1 MKPMQGRLQPQ
12 MVARLAPIDIKQP
25 RRLCKSGYTN
35 HFPTPVMSLKVL
47 IVGAGA
53 TGGYFGGRL
62 AQAAQ
67 RGRTDVEVTFLVR
80 PKRAEMLKKNGLMIE
95 SPQGNFMLAVR
106 TVQHTELKW
115 EYDLVL
121 LACKAYDLE
130 SAILSVYPAI
140 GPDALILPILNGLAH
155 FDRLDAEFGV
165 RRILGGCC
173 HLNGTLTNTGVVRLL
188 SDLHGIT
195 FGTRAGNAA
204 HAGAVLDRLQVAFRQ
219 TPVRVQHSETVLQA
233 IWEKYTFL
241 SAFAAMTCLMRAAV
255 GDIMTADDGET
266 LMLRLLAECEAAA
279 KHAGYPLRPS
289 VIDHSKKMLTDKS
302 SVLTASMLRDLES
315 GGRTESDHIVNDM
328 RLRSIAAGSDATLLS
343 VAWAHFQAREARL
356 ARERKAMAG
365 NQALL

>member
-1 MKPMQGRLQPQ
+1 MAKNSFNR
-12 MVARLAPIDIKQP
+12 
-25 RRLCKSGYTN
+25 C
-35 HFPTPVMSLKVL
+35 FLKVL
-47 IVGAGA
+47 VVGAGA

-67 RGRTDVEVTFLVR
+67 RGHTNIEVTFLVR
-80 PKRAEMLKKNGLMIE
+80 PKRAEILKKTGLMIE
-95 SPQGNFMLAVR
+95 SPQDSFTLPVR

-140 GPDALILPILNGLAH
+140 GPDTLILPILNGLAH

-165 RRILGGCC
+165 HRILGGCC
-173 HLNGTLTNTGVVRLL
+173 HLNGTLTDAGVVKLL

-195 FGTRAGNAA
+195 FGMRVGNAA
-204 HAGAVLDRLQVAFRQ
+204 HAGVVLDQLQTAFKQ
-219 TPVRVQHSETVLQA
+219 TPVRVQYSETVLQA

-241 SAFAAMTCLMRAAV
+241 AAFAAMTCLMRAAV
-255 GDIMTADDGET
+255 GDIMAAADGET

-289 VIDHSKKMLTDKS
+289 VIDHSKKMLTDKT

-315 GGRTESDHIVNDM
+315 GGKTESNHIINDM
-328 RLRSIAAGSDATLLS
+328 RLRAIAAGSDATLLS
-343 VAWAHFQAREARL
+343 IAWAHFQAREARL
-356 ARERKAMAG
+356 ARERKATAS